1 MSLRVEQSVTNQ
13 IENQSKVSKC
23 WTETNLFQTL
33 NFGVAIYPRYS
44 LMKSVSVAAAAKAGT
59 GSDVIKFF
67 QVNKSAVIFFS

>member
-1 MSLRVEQSVTNQ
+1 M
-13 IENQSKVSKC
+13 
-23 WTETNLFQTL
+23 FQTL

-67 QVNKSAVIFFS
+67 EVN